1 MVDHC
6 PFEGTVINQRF
17 EVGPMLGQ
25 GSLGRVFEVRDRKQ
39 GGRRRALKVI
49 RPDIMDGA
57 AANFLKHEFRVLSHL
72 DHPNIA
78 RVYDFGR
85 VPGRSE
91 LYFTEELV
99 EGYHFVKVLRRAPI
113 SVFMDVFAQFVRAI
127 GFVHSKGVLH
137 SDIKPKNVYITARRD
152 GSLRVKLIDFHLCR
166 VGEVFTDKLVRGTI
180 SYMAPEMIRGDSV
193 DCRADLYGVG
203 VMAYE
208 ALSRRR
214 PFRQTTPVDVLRA
227 HLEIQPK
234 PLGELRDDIPP
245 ALCQLIDRLLSKDP
259 DERPSTARDILRIVR
274 DEVDRDLS
282 LETKRT
288 RLAFLR
294 SGVLVSRDGCL
305 NRIRRQVESIGTT
318 HEVNELPNLPL
329 ESTDDFLSWVADHAD
344 GESMSSLDTSISS
357 GGLPE
362 WTGKSLDENWSR
374 VLVLEGEEGIG
385 KTRILHEAR
394 IECQLAGV
402 PFFSARAGR
411 VGSRPLGPFLVL
423 LRALIEHL
431 NLGELLKEVAPDGC
445 LDPAKLL
452 ARHRAKHSDGGVID
466 ALAALFGELADA
478 LPFVAAIDD
487 FGDADTA
494 SLDLAQKLASSKH
507 NALYILTSNDCTEM
521 KGWSD
526 AQRMRLNCLS
536 HDEAKTLISS
546 MLGEPVQAGFT
557 SRVFSVTGGNPRFT
571 EETMRHLADEGLL
584 TTEEGALSAQMGD
597 LFSVEVPASV
607 QDVLQRRVDR
617 LSDEERRVLGA
628 LSLTLRARPADF
640 LSTVSQVSRKKTGD
654 LLQLFEEHGWVR
666 SHADVLGRDLYW
678 VTQSPLRRLIAQ
690 DLSAELFE
698 TLQGRMAKI
707 LESRHPAAESF
718 WSLSGDPDWVHDRAE
733 ELAYHYALS
742 GNSEKAYQHSL
753 AAAEVARTRA
763 QRTRARRLYSLTI
776 ELSKGYAGS
785 HGEARRLAHFRI
797 GQACSYLGRYS
808 EALERFEILREDE
821 SGSPWEAAT
830 VLFHCARLRLRLG
843 EFRKARDEI
852 NLGLEIVEKGFK
864 GSEKLRARLYVE
876 QAALNMWQGQ
886 GKSASE
892 SAKMAIEALEREKL
906 QSEMVVARHIQAL
919 SERFRGREA
928 RIGSRPRMMK
938 SWLESLCVPEVD
950 CEDMSV
956 VSREEERE
964 RLDRLLVES
973 IALELAS
980 ENREE
985 AALALNIRGNLRRAQ
1000 GRYQESFEDYERAVM
1015 LCEELENVPGTS
1027 LARFNVGQLFVE
1039 VGDFDNGDACLSLAY
1054 EGADYC
1060 DLHWLKGF
1068 IHVAWA
1074 RLWRLRDEPGRWRES
1089 LANARVAF
1097 DCADFHIGSF
1107 ELSLEEIEGSLG
1119 VGDWVGARE
1128 HFTNLTIKESLAP
1141 TPDQSFRRDL
1151 LRAQIDFLEPGHS
1164 APREEMERWLKDWEQ
1179 NVSWPMWVE
1188 WQVQNDLTRARIY
1201 KKMNESLLAKE
1212 ALKLAK
1218 QNVDKIASGLLTTL
1232 GRCYVQDTRRR
1243 SIEEALGNDS
1253 L

>member
-1 MVDHC
+1 MVEEC

-49 RPDIMDGA
+49 RPDIMDGS

-78 RVYDFGR
+78 QVYDFGR

-99 EGYHFVKVLRRAPI
+99 EGYHFVKVLRRAPL
-113 SVFMDVFAQFVRAI
+113 SVFLDVFAQFVRAL

-152 GSLRVKLIDFHLCR
+152 GSLKVKLIDFHLCR

-180 SYMAPEMIRGDSV
+180 SYMAPEMIRGDAV
-193 DCRADLYGVG
+193 DCRSDLYGVG

-214 PFRQTTPVDVLRA
+214 PFRQKTPVDVLRA
-227 HLEIQPK
+227 HLELRPK
-234 PLGELRDDIPP
+234 PLAELRDDIPP

-259 DERPSTARDILRIVR
+259 NERPATARDILRIVR
-274 DEVDRDLS
+274 EDVSRDLS
-282 LETKRT
+282 LETPHT

-294 SGVLVSRDGCL
+294 SGILVSRDDCL
-305 NRIRRQVESIGTT
+305 NRIRHQVESIGTT
-318 HEVNELPNLPL
+318 HEVNELPLLPL

-344 GESMSSLDTSISS
+344 GESMTSMSTSMSS
-357 GGLPE
+357 GVNPG
-362 WTGKSLDENWSR
+362 WSGKSSEEECSR

-423 LRALIEHL
+423 LRALIENL

-445 LDPAKLL
+445 LDPEKLL
-452 ARHRAKHSDGGVID
+452 ARHLAKHTEGGVIE
-466 ALAALFGELADA
+466 ALVALFGELADA

-487 FGDADTA
+487 FGDADSA
-494 SLDLAQKLASSKH
+494 SFDLAQRLANSQHKALYLLASSDSSQLK
-507 NALYILTSNDCTEM
+507 T
-521 KGWSD
+521 WPQ
-526 AQRMRLNCLS
+526 AQRLRLKSL
-536 HDEAKTLISS
+536 TLENVNTLVSS
-546 MLGEPVQAGFT
+546 MLGEPVESGFAT
-557 SRVFSVTGGNPRFT
+557 RVFSVTGGNPRFT

-597 LFSVEVPASV
+597 LFSVEVPSSV
-607 QDVLQRRVDR
+607 QDVLQKRVDR
-617 LSDEERRVLGA
+617 LTEDERRVLGA

-640 LSTVSQVSRKKTGD
+640 LSTVSRVSRAKTGD

-678 VTQSPLRRLIAQ
+678 VTQSPLRRLIAN
-690 DLSAELFE
+690 DLNSELFE
-698 TLQGRMAKI
+698 TLQGRMAKV

-763 QRTRARRLYSLTI
+763 QRTRARRLYSLTV
-776 ELSKGYAGS
+776 ELSKGYEGT

-808 EALERFEILREDE
+808 EALERFEMLRADE
-821 SGSPWEAAT
+821 AGSSWETAT

-843 EFRKARDEI
+843 EFRKAREEIDE
-852 NLGLEIVEKGFK
+852 GLVIVDEGFK
-864 GSEKLRARLYVE
+864 GSEKLRARLLVE

-886 GKSASE
+886 GKSASV
-892 SAKMAIEALEREKL
+892 SARKAIEVLDREQL
-906 QSEMVVARHIQAL
+906 QSEMVVACHIDAL
-919 SERFRGREA
+919 SERYRGREA

-1000 GRYQESFEDYERAVM
+1000 GRYQQAFEDYERSVM
-1015 LCEELENVPGTS
+1015 LCEELENVPGTC
-1027 LARFNVGQLFVE
+1027 LARFNVGQLFIE

-1068 IHVAWA
+1068 IHVGWA
-1074 RLWRLRDEPGRWRES
+1074 RLWRLRGEPSHWQE
-1089 LANARVAF
+1089 AIKNARIAF
-1097 DCADFHIGSF
+1097 DCSDFHIGRF
-1107 ELSLEEIEGSLG
+1107 ELGLEEIEGRLDN
-1119 VGDWVGARE
+1119 GDWVGARE
-1128 HFTNLTIKESLAP
+1128 QLANLTIKESLAP
-1141 TPDQSFRRDL
+1141 TPDQRFRRDL
-1151 LRAQIDFLEPGHS
+1151 LKAQIDFLEPGQD
-1164 APREEMERWLKDWEQ
+1164 APKESMRNWLKDREQ
-1179 NVSWPMWVE
+1179 NETWPLWVE
-1188 WQVQNDLTRARIY
+1188 WQVQNDLTCARIY
-1201 KKMNESLLAKE
+1201 KKIGEAQLAKE
-1212 ALKLAK
+1212 SLTLVKES
-1218 QNVDKIASGLLTTL
+1218 VDKIATGLLTTL
-1232 GRCYVQDTRRR
+1232 GRCYVQDKRRCK
-1243 SIEEALGNDS
+1243 IEEVLEND
-1253 L
+1253 